1 MRIQDVLGMNA
12 RNLLY
17 IRPYNPRKAIR
28 LADDKLAT
36 KEMLTRAGIPVPK
49 TYGVIREPKDLE
61 GFKWGKLPKSFVLK
75 PNHGLGGEGI
85 IVFKRRFKNGN
96 FLKVDGSKMSAR
108 EFKTHVNDILDGRY
122 SLSGVP
128 DIAFFEEKLAAHKLL
143 TLYFPSGVPDVRVI
157 VYNSVPVMAE
167 MRLPTNASQGK
178 ANLHLGGVGV
188 GIDVATGVT
197 TTAVMRGRVIEE
209 TPDAG
214 IKIAGFQI
222 PKWDEVLKIAV
233 EAQRASGIGYLG
245 ADVVI
250 DQKKGPIILE
260 LNARAGLAI
269 QIANLAP
276 LRYRLDRIE
285 RLKVK
290 SAEHGVQIAKN
301 LFGGEIETEIEGIS
315 GKRVIGTVEKVKL
328 IGKTGKEIEVEA
340 KVDTGAASSSI
351 DEELAKAL
359 GLKELIE
366 FFNQI
371 ELPEIKNRNYA
382 RKIEQQLNR
391 KYKGKQKDL
400 VDIIVVY
407 SSHGVS
413 IRPRTKLT
421 FELSG
426 VKKISKISII
436 QRGELKYP
444 MIVGKKDLRKFLVE
458 PGRK

>member
-1 MRIQDVLGMNA
+1 
-12 RNLLY
+12 
-17 IRPYNPRKAIR
+17 
-28 LADDKLAT
+28 
-36 KEMLTRAGIPVPK
+36 
-49 TYGVIREPKDLE
+49 
-61 GFKWGKLPKSFVLK
+61 
-75 PNHGLGGEGI
+75 
-85 IVFKRRFKNGN
+85 
-96 FLKVDGSKMSAR
+96 
-108 EFKTHVNDILDGRY
+108 
-122 SLSGVP
+122 
-128 DIAFFEEKLAAHKLL
+128 
-143 TLYFPSGVPDVRVI
+143 
-157 VYNSVPVMAE
+157 MAE
-167 MRLPTNASQGK
+167 MRLPTSASQGK
-178 ANLHLGGVGV
+178 ANLQLGGVGG

-328 IGKTGKEIEVEA
+328 IGKTGKEIGVEA
-340 KVDTGAASSSI
+340 KIDTGAASSSI
-351 DEELAKAL
+351 DEGLAKAL

-371 ELPEIKNRNYA
+371 ELPEIKDRNYA

-413 IRPRTKLT
+413 IRPRTRLT

-426 VKKISKISII
+426 VKKISKVSII
-436 QRGELKYP
+436 QREELKYP
-444 MIVGKKDLRKFLVE
+444 MIVGRKDLKKFLVE